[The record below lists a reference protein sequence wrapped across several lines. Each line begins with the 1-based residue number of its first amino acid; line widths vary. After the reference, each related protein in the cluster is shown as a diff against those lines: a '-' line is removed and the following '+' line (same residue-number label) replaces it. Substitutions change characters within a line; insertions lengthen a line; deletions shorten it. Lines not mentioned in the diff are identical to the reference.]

1 MSWKNKNVSAGLWL
15 TLHSRQVMLVEKT
28 ITMFSF
34 FHSSYQNSPEN
45 KISSEVK
52 PPAPSQPL
60 VLQGVESAPRH
71 GRGDGHCPPCR
82 ALLLSLASGFGTRV
96 WRGAAYAG
104 HLQAESHALSLPV
117 PLCSCGIW
125 GRYSEKVYSSSRP
138 KLMAQATRESAHCQ
152 VLHEGHD
159 SG

>member
-1 MSWKNKNVSAGLWL
+1 MERNDSPTMEIFRTEKGRHSQQSCHGRMFLLGCGSRYIPGKSCLW
-15 TLHSRQVMLVEKT
+15 RT

-60 VLQGVESAPRH
+60 VLQGVESAPGH

-96 WRGAAYAG
+96 WRGAAYPG

-125 GRYSEKVYSSSRP
+125 GR
-138 KLMAQATRESAHCQ
+138 
-152 VLHEGHD
+152 
-159 SG
+159 